1 MECLGVAAGSYYDAV
16 PLLFIRLLQLQLYGV
31 VYNRSAGYLA
41 EGRLKLAVLTDSIEP
56 HGARS
61 PLQQRSIDAAL
72 QGYQLCGR
80 SGFYDVASR
89 GAQPAWTPKAS
100 DPNRSL
106 HMHLHLTHHGG
117 TTMGIMA
124 LRGTCQLLGGSMGH
138 AAIIDVHGGDPSQI
152 QRELLSLETNASVR
166 FDECRNFGFACRT
179 TDSRCLDCQRF
190 HNASMDGRAP
200 PLTTSRLVDFG
211 QFEPRLPLNAPV
223 PSDRIV
229 WSTNVRHP
237 TLWSAVRYRQPEWAR
252 DAPNFMLSRWLST
265 SFRSDACAVRAIL
278 AGDNSVDQCP
288 AAGRPT
294 RLHLT
299 RAKELARGMA
309 IIQDVDTYEAD
320 ATLLCQ
326 LLKWPSSACRPS
338 AFTPGGKA
346 STKHHTQVMR
356 CTCMQPC
363 LAPQWCWPVITRV
376 CRMHCRSTPTS

>member
-1 MECLGVAAGSYYDAV
+1 MASVERHQW
-16 PLLFIRLLQLQLYGV
+16 F
-31 VYNRSAGYLA
+31 
-41 EGRLKLAVLTDSIEP
+41 E
-56 HGARS
+56 
-61 PLQQRSIDAAL
+61 AAL
-72 QGYQLCGR
+72 PTPA
-80 SGFYDVASR
+80 VASLCVEGQLGHPFFCTR
-89 GAQPAWTPKAS
+89 GAPTT
-100 DPNRSL
+100 NR
-106 HMHLHLTHHGG
+106 
-117 TTMGIMA
+117 
-124 LRGTCQLLGGSMGH
+124 
-138 AAIIDVHGGDPSQI
+138 
-152 QRELLSLETNASVR
+152 
-166 FDECRNFGFACRT
+166 
-179 TDSRCLDCQRF
+179 
-190 HNASMDGRAP
+190 
-200 PLTTSRLVDFG
+200 DFS
-211 QFEPRLPLNAPV
+211 FV
-223 PSDRIV
+223 
-229 WSTNVRHP
+229 
-237 TLWSAVRYRQPEWAR
+237 
-252 DAPNFMLSRWLST
+252 SRWLST

>member
-1 MECLGVAAGSYYDAV
+1 MSHAQSTSTNRFYLDEEVTTNMHPSCLALSEPVTRQSVSSTGALERATGNLMECLGVAAGSYYDAV

-61 PLQQRSIDAAL
+61 PLQQRSIGAAL

-124 LRGTCQLLGGSMGH
+124 LRGTCQLLGGKMGH
-138 AAIIDVHGGDPSQI
+138 AAIIEVHGGDPSQI

-166 FDECRNFGFACRT
+166 FDACRNFGFACRT
-179 TDSRCLDCQRF
+179 ADSRCLDCQRF

-229 WSTNVRHP
+229 WSTNVPDANEKLLPDPQSCFPCSLDAHTFLSNLLEKEGCCTESD
-237 TLWSAVRYRQPEWAR
+237 TLEA
-252 DAPNFMLSRWLST
+252 SR
-265 SFRSDACAVRAIL
+265 
-278 AGDNSVDQCP
+278 SV
-288 AAGRPT
+288 T
-294 RLHLT
+294 LT
-299 RAKELARGMA
+299 CG
-309 IIQDVDTYEAD
+309 
-320 ATLLCQ
+320 AT
-326 LLKWPSSACRPS
+326 
-338 AFTPGGKA
+338 
-346 STKHHTQVMR
+346 
-356 CTCMQPC
+356 
-363 LAPQWCWPVITRV
+363 
-376 CRMHCRSTPTS
+376 